1 MTRHIIAIFLFFL
14 SITSCKN
21 SVNVEDVNGLKID
34 PNIKSTVE
42 QNIESVK
49 ELNEVNDKMQ
59 IYSNSLFT
67 DSYQHDTLLFS
78 SKNIHQ
84 KIIFKSFYYWNGD
97 TLNIDGAYGLFGG
110 TGFCIKTIK
119 KDATLYHM
127 LSSDD
132 FPSYCYKPND
142 SLIYRLEVPCTDI
155 KIILSEIPDSTKK
168 QIIYGYVEFKSKDF
182 YSSSGETNGKED
194 LPRIKCRNNMKIYFK
209 SGYLAL

>member
-1 MTRHIIAIFLFFL
+1 MTRQIIAIFLFFL

-21 SVNVEDVNGLKID
+21 SNDVGDVNGLKID
-34 PNIKSTVE
+34 PNIKSAVE

-59 IYSNSLFT
+59 IYSNSLYT
-67 DSYQHDTLLFS
+67 VSYQNDTLLFS
-78 SKNIHQ
+78 LKNIPQ

-119 KDATLYHM
+119 KGATLYHM

-142 SLIYRLEVPCTDI
+142 SLIYRLEVPCTET

-182 YSSSGETNGKED
+182 YSSSGETNGKEG